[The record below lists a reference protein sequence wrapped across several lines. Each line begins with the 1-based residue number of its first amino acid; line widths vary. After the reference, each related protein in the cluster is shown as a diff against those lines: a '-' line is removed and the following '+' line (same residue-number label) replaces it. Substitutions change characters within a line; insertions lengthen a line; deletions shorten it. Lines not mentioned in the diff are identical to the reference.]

1 MLQNKAAFGHTC
13 LIILISILFVG
24 CNQGGEIPK
33 IDKNASEIPGNSV
46 PINDLSETN
55 STVQTYTQQSPQE
68 PSKVSVGSSSIQK
81 IQSILARANPNYQGQ
96 GKFHE
101 DNGVIVAAE
110 LPNCELRDL
119 SPLRGLKLQ
128 GLDLSGNP
136 VRELRHLKD
145 MPLRSLFLENTRVE
159 NRTDLDKLTLDVK
172 TNGTIDPEEILRL
185 AATILQRQ
193 LMAFAELGFETEE
206 EEEDETPPVDPIML
220 RPVDE
225 LELTVRSANCL
236 KVEKIYY
243 IGDLVTRK
251 ESDLLK
257 TPNLGRKS
265 LNEIKDI
272 LAARGL
278 ALGLELDNWPPSNI
292 EG

>member
-1 MLQNKAAFGHTC
+1 MSIKVKKGRGYDPV
-13 LIILISILFVG
+13 IISATEEEESKEVG
-24 CNQGGEIPK
+24 LLRL
-33 IDKNASEIPGNSV
+33 DASYS
-46 PINDLSETN
+46 PIE
-55 STVQTYTQQSPQE
+55 
-68 PSKVSVGSSSIQK
+68 KV
-81 IQSILARANPNYQGQ
+81 AYQ
-96 GKFHE
+96 
-101 DNGVIVAAE
+101 V
-110 LPNCELRDL
+110 
-119 SPLRGLKLQ
+119 
-128 GLDLSGNP
+128 
-136 VRELRHLKD
+136 
-145 MPLRSLFLENTRVE
+145 ENTRVE
-159 NRTDLDKLTLDVK
+159 NRTDLDKLILDVH

-193 LMAFAELGFETEE
+193 LIAFAELGFETEE
-206 EEEDETPPVDPIML
+206 EEEEEVPPVDPIML

-265 LNEIKDI
+265 LNEIKDV

-278 ALGLELDNWPPSNI
+278 SLGLDLDNWPPSNI
-292 EG
+292 ES

>member
-1 MLQNKAAFGHTC
+1 LADDGKISMTVKVKKGRGYDPVDIKENVEGENK
-13 LIILISILFVG
+13 
-24 CNQGGEIPK
+24 EI
-33 IDKNASEIPGNSV
+33 G
-46 PINDLSETN
+46 L
-55 STVQTYTQQSPQE
+55 
-68 PSKVSVGSSSIQK
+68 
-81 IQSILARANPNYQGQ
+81 
-96 GKFHE
+96 
-101 DNGVIVAAE
+101 
-110 LPNCELRDL
+110 
-119 SPLRGLKLQ
+119 LKLDASYCPIQ
-128 GLDLSGNP
+128 TVSYA
-136 VRELRHLKD
+136 V
-145 MPLRSLFLENTRVE
+145 ENTRVE

-185 AATILQRQ
+185 SATILQRQ

-243 IGDLVTRK
+243 IGDLVTRR

-278 ALGLELDNWPPSNI
+278 SLGLELENWPPSNI

>member
-1 MLQNKAAFGHTC
+1 M
-13 LIILISILFVG
+13 
-24 CNQGGEIPK
+24 
-33 IDKNASEIPGNSV
+33 
-46 PINDLSETN
+46 
-55 STVQTYTQQSPQE
+55 
-68 PSKVSVGSSSIQK
+68 
-81 IQSILARANPNYQGQ
+81 
-96 GKFHE
+96 
-101 DNGVIVAAE
+101 
-110 LPNCELRDL
+110 
-119 SPLRGLKLQ
+119 LKL
-128 GLDLSGNP
+128 DASYSP
-136 VRELRHLKD
+136 IKTVSYEVD
-145 MPLRSLFLENTRVE
+145 NTRVE
-159 NRTDLDKLTLDVK
+159 NRTDLDKLTLDVQ

-220 RPVDE
+220 RPVEE

-236 KVEKIYY
+236 KVEKIHY
-243 IGDLVTRK
+243 IGDLVSRR

-265 LNEIKDI
+265 LNEIKDV

-292 EG
+292 EN

>member
-1 MLQNKAAFGHTC
+1 M
-13 LIILISILFVG
+13 
-24 CNQGGEIPK
+24 
-33 IDKNASEIPGNSV
+33 
-46 PINDLSETN
+46 
-55 STVQTYTQQSPQE
+55 
-68 PSKVSVGSSSIQK
+68 
-81 IQSILARANPNYQGQ
+81 
-96 GKFHE
+96 
-101 DNGVIVAAE
+101 
-110 LPNCELRDL
+110 
-119 SPLRGLKLQ
+119 
-128 GLDLSGNP
+128 
-136 VRELRHLKD
+136 
-145 MPLRSLFLENTRVE
+145 E
-159 NRTDLDKLTLDVK
+159 NRTDLDKLILDVH

-193 LMAFAELGFETEE
+193 LIAFAELGFETEE
-206 EEEDETPPVDPIML
+206 EEEEEIPPVDPIML

-265 LNEIKDI
+265 LNEIKDV

-278 ALGLELDNWPPSNI
+278 SLGLELDNWPPSNI
-292 EG
+292 ET